1 MFDNPLIL
9 QSLKV
14 KAKTVIIPCISL
26 NRVNDVKNMQ
36 EKPIKIATEKLPTKS
51 WHAPAD
57 EDFVSK
63 TQLKAEAD
71 AQQAIGKKLLAL
83 SKDKL
88 NRLNLDDALFEAI
101 VEAKRL
107 TANGAIRRQLQY
119 IGRLMRDT
127 DTTPI
132 VEQLSRWE
140 GKHNEENARFHLL
153 ERWRDRLIAD
163 ASGSAVLQ
171 ELVALYPNIEI
182 QQLRTLSRNAQKEE
196 AANKPPKSSRELFKL
211 LREASEAKHGKVD
224 DGDGNNPENTYG
236 E

>member
-1 MFDNPLIL
+1 MLNNP
-9 QSLKV
+9 
-14 KAKTVIIPCISL
+14 
-26 NRVNDVKNMQ
+26 ND
-36 EKPIKIATEKLPTKS
+36 KPNPKLPSKS
-51 WHAPAD
+51 WHAAAD
-57 EDFVSK
+57 ETFISK
-63 TQLKAEAD
+63 TQLKNEAD
-71 AQQAIGKKLLAL
+71 AQQAIGKKLLEL
-83 SKDKL
+83 PKDRL
-88 NRLNLDDALFEAI
+88 NKLNLDEALFEAI

-127 DTTPI
+127 DTAPI

-163 ASGSAVLQ
+163 ASGSVVLQ
-171 ELVALYPNIEI
+171 ELVALYPHIEI

-211 LREASEAKHGKVD
+211 LREASEAKHGTD
-224 DGDGNNPENTYG
+224 DSAIELPE
-236 E
+236 EK